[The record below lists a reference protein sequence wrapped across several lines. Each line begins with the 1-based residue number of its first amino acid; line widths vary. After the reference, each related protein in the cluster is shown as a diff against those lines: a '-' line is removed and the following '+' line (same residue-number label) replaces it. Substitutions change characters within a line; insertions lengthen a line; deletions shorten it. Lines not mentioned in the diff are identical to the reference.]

1 MIVIS
6 DTTPIITLIKINR
19 IDLLEKLFGEVFIP
33 EAVFR
38 ELTTNT
44 AFADEAEIVKASSFL
59 KIKTVQNQQSLSI
72 LQAVSGLDD
81 GESEAI
87 ILAGELGSDALI
99 IDERK
104 GRKIAQKLGITITG
118 TIGIL
123 IQAHNENYGFGNHIF
138 FFGFSILAWFVFHYL
153 LFSLI
158 NSFIRNLE
166 GKSGV
171 SLIERDFKELGN
183 N

>member
-33 EAVFR
+33 EAVFH
-38 ELTTNT
+38 ELTTNN
-44 AFADEAEIVKASSFL
+44 AFANEAEIVKASSFL
-59 KIKTVQNQQSLSI
+59 KVKTVQNQQSLSI

-99 IDERK
+99 IDEQK
-104 GRKIAQKLGITITG
+104 GRKVAQKLGITITG

-123 IQAHNENYGFGNHIF
+123 IQAHNENMI
-138 FFGFSILAWFVFHYL
+138 SIENAKLYL
-153 LFSLI
+153 EQLKNSNIRLSEALI
-158 NSFIRNLE
+158 QEALSML
-166 GKSGV
+166 
-171 SLIERDFKELGN
+171 L
-183 N
+183 

>member
-6 DTTPIITLIKINR
+6 DTTPIVSLIKISR
-19 IDLLEKLFGEVFIP
+19 IDLLEKLFGEVCIP

-44 AFADEAEIVKASSFL
+44 IFESEAEVVKNSPFL
-59 KIKTVQNQQSLSI
+59 KTIPVKNRKSLEI
-72 LQAVSGLDD
+72 LQAASGLDD

-87 ILAGELGSDALI
+87 ILADELKSDILV

-104 GRKIAQKLGITITG
+104 GRKVAQKLGITITG

-123 IQAHNENYGFGNHIF
+123 IQAHDEKIISTEDIKNYLEQLRNSNIRL
-138 FFGFSILAWFVFHYL
+138 SD
-153 LFSLI
+153 SLI
-158 NSFIRNLE
+158 QEALSML
-166 GKSGV
+166 
-171 SLIERDFKELGN
+171 DQ
-183 N
+183 

>member
-6 DTTPIITLIKINR
+6 DTTPIVSLIKISR
-19 IDLLEKLFGEVFIP
+19 IDLLEKLFGEVCIP

-44 AFADEAEIVKASSFL
+44 IFESEAEIVKNSSFL
-59 KIKTVQNQQSLSI
+59 KITPVKNLKSLEI
-72 LQAVSGLDD
+72 LQAASGLDD

-87 ILAGELGSDALI
+87 ILADELKSDILV

-104 GRKIAQKLGITITG
+104 GRKVAQKLGITITG

-123 IQAHNENYGFGNHIF
+123 IQAHDEKII
-138 FFGFSILAWFVFHYL
+138 STKEIKSYL
-153 LFSLI
+153 EQLRNSNIRLSESLI
-158 NSFIRNLE
+158 QEALSMLN
-166 GKSGV
+166 
-171 SLIERDFKELGN
+171 
-183 N
+183 

>member
-6 DTTPIITLIKINR
+6 DTTPIVSLIKISR
-19 IDLLEKLFGEVFIP
+19 IDLLEKLFGEVCIP

-44 AFADEAEIVKASSFL
+44 IFESEAEVVKNSSFL
-59 KIKTVQNQQSLSI
+59 KITPVKNLKSLGI
-72 LQAVSGLDD
+72 LQAASGLDD

-87 ILAGELGSDALI
+87 ILADELKSDILV

-104 GRKIAQKLGITITG
+104 GRKVAQKLGITITG

-123 IQAHNENYGFGNHIF
+123 IQAHDEKIISTEEIKRYLEQLKNS
-138 FFGFSILAWFVFHYL
+138 SIRLSE
-153 LFSLI
+153 SLI
-158 NSFIRNLE
+158 QEALSMLE
-166 GKSGV
+166 
-171 SLIERDFKELGN
+171 
-183 N
+183 